1 MTLIAAEQTK
11 VVVFVR
17 ERKQGRLM
25 EGADIF
31 SFAEIILGFVRKQA
45 SAQKLALPF

>member
-11 VVVFVR
+11 VVVFLR

-31 SFAEIILGFVRKQA
+31 SVAEIILSCAETGVQLR
-45 SAQKLALPF
+45 L

>member
-11 VVVFVR
+11 VVVFLR

-31 SFAEIILGFVRKQA
+31 SFR
-45 SAQKLALPF
+45 